1 MTNLGNVSI
10 STTVAANSVALG
22 TDTTGNYMSN
32 VSAGG
37 GIDVSH
43 TQGEGSTAT
52 ISIESD
58 LRGDVFY
65 IGRDTNDY
73 YLVNTTVHDWYLD
86 GNMDMRLENDGD
98 LHVDGSVIANSG
110 TTSDERLKTGIM
122 VIDNA
127 LEKVSSLRGV
137 EFTYKADGRRS
148 AGLIA
153 QEVEKVLP
161 QAITEK
167 QLPTSKWGND
177 ETEYKILEYAQVTG
191 LLVEAI
197 KELKA
202 EIEELKNK

>member
-1 MTNLGNVSI
+1 MTNLGNVTI

-32 VSAGG
+32 VSAGA

-58 LRGDVFY
+58 LRGDVYY

-73 YLVNTTVHDWYLD
+73 YLVNTTVHDWRLD
-86 GNMDMRLENDGD
+86 GNLDMRLENDGD
-98 LHVDGSVIANSG
+98 LHVDGDVVAYSS
-110 TTSDERLKTGIM
+110 TTSDERLKTGI
-122 VIDNA
+122 VTISDA
-127 LEKVSSLRGV
+127 LEKVNSLRGV

-153 QEVEKVLP
+153 QEVEKILP
-161 QAITEK
+161 QAVKDKKLPVKMSEK
-167 QLPTSKWGND
+167 D
-177 ETEYKILEYAQVTG
+177 ETEYKVLEYNQTIG

-197 KELKA
+197 KELTTEVNK
-202 EIEELKNK
+202 LKGE